1 MIMEFYYIIHYVV
14 YRFYRR
20 HKESFESSL
29 SYACLIHY
37 FFSFAFIV
45 EVDYFLCLFLDMHLH
60 INKTIVYLYLF
71 FWAILEYVIFYRNKR
86 YIDIFDEYNRLSDT
100 PEMKLKFKKAKIFNF
115 AMLFINILMFLA
127 IDYCNHHK

>member
-1 MIMEFYYIIHYVV
+1 MEFYYIIHYVI

-45 EVDYFLCLFLDMHLH
+45 EVDYYLCLFLDIHFH
-60 INKTIVYLYLF
+60 INKAIVYLYLF

-86 YIDIFDEYNRLSDT
+86 YIEIFDEYNRLSDT
-100 PEMKLKFKKAKIFNF
+100 PEMKLKIKKAKNFNYSVF
-115 AMLFINILMFLA
+115 IVELLLLFA